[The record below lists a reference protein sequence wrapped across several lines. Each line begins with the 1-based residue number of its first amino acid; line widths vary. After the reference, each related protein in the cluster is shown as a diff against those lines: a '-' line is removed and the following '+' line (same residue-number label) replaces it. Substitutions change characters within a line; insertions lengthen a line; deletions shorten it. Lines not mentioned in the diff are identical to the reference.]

1 MKTIK
6 QLLVKYKTEILYLC
20 FGVATTLINVLCY
33 YVLNGLLSVP
43 NVASTVIAW
52 VVSVLF
58 AFFTNRSVV
67 FESKTRGAAERLK
80 EFFAFLLSRVAT
92 GVLDVLVMWIAVD
105 ILKQNNLLWKI
116 ISNVIVVILNYVL
129 GKLIFQRKKSDVK

>member
-52 VVSVLF
+52 IVSVLF

-67 FESKTRGAAERLK
+67 FESKTRCAAARLK

-92 GVLDVLVMWIAVD
+92 GVLDVLIMLIAVD
-105 ILKQNNLLWKI
+105 ILEQPNLLWKI

-129 GKLIFQRKKSDVK
+129 GKLIFQRKKSE